1 MPGPGLRVGGTASKP
16 DSVPALMGQP
26 RDQGGEGR
34 YRKENHELPHLWQLI
49 RCRKNVILGE
59 HTRRAFNLGVEVRED
74 FLEKVCATQ
83 NHFLALCFLSVE
95 HAFPLWL
102 PS

>member
-1 MPGPGLRVGGTASKP
+1 MPGAGQCVGGTASKP

-26 RDQGGEGR
+26 QDQGGEGR
-34 YRKENHELPHLWQLI
+34 HRKEKQELPHLWQVI
-49 RCRKNVILGE
+49 RCRKNIILGY
-59 HTRRAFNLGVEVRED
+59 HTRRAFNLCVEVRED

-83 NHFLALCFLSVE
+83 NHFLALCFLSLE
-95 HAFPLWL
+95 HAFPFGL